1 MLLLRALCL
10 TILMLA
16 ASGCGLVYKVTVP
29 QGNLLDADRVKE
41 VEIGMTKRQVS
52 LLLGTPSIVSP
63 FDQDLWEYTTS
74 VSRRGK
80 APKIKT
86 LSLRFENE
94 TLATMEGDY
103 LSDQDQELL
112 RETAR
117 LRKAGATLDEETP
130 DSGRKRPQR

>member
-1 MLLLRALCL
+1 MLLLRTLCL
-10 TILMLA
+10 TLLMSALG
-16 ASGCGLVYKVTVP
+16 GCGLIYKVTVP

-41 VEIGMTKRQVS
+41 VEVGMTKRQVT

-63 FDQDLWEYTTS
+63 FDQDHWEYTTS
-74 VSRRGK
+74 ISRRGR
-80 APKIKT
+80 AARIKS
-86 LSLRFENE
+86 LSMHFENDA
-94 TLATMEGDY
+94 LVKMDGDY

-130 DSGRKRPQR
+130 DTGKKRPSR

>member
-1 MLLLRALCL
+1 MLLLRTLCL
-10 TILMLA
+10 ILLMAA

-41 VEIGMTKRQVS
+41 VELGMNKRQVT

-63 FDQDLWEYTTS
+63 FDQDHWEYTTS
-74 VSRRGK
+74 ISRRGRAAK
-80 APKIKT
+80 VKS
-86 LSLRFENE
+86 LSMQFENDV
-94 TLATMEGDY
+94 LVKMDGDY

-117 LRKAGATLDEETP
+117 LRKAGATIDEETP
-130 DSGRKRPQR
+130 DTGKKRR

>member
-1 MLLLRALCL
+1 MLLFRALCL
-10 TILMLA
+10 AIFILS
-16 ASGCGLVYKVTVP
+16 ASGCGLVYQVTVP

-80 APKIKT
+80 PARIKT

-117 LRKAGATLDEETP
+117 LRKAGAEMDEETP
-130 DSGRKRPQR
+130 DTGKKRPPR

>member
-10 TILMLA
+10 TMLVVA
-16 ASGCGLVYKVTVP
+16 VSGCGLIYKVTVP

-41 VEIGMTKRQVS
+41 VEIGMTKRQVT

-63 FDQDLWEYTTS
+63 FDQDHWEYTTS
-74 VSRRGK
+74 VSRRGREAK
-80 APKIKT
+80 VKS
-86 LSLRFENE
+86 LSMRFENDA
-94 TLATMEGDY
+94 LVKMDGDY

-130 DSGRKRPQR
+130 DTGRPRPQR